1 MAAFFDFF
9 GHFMT
14 IAPFTPMTKD
24 DVAEV
29 LGVSIRTIEN
39 LVKARQMPAP
49 SRIGGRV
56 LWHPDVFYSWL
67 DMVLRIPGPV
77 GEKAEEPTELP
88 ANDELESKGR
98 LGPPS
103 MATPRN
109 GNPPKSS
116 AVQRMKA
123 RQARKLRMDDLD
135 EVS

>member
-1 MAAFFDFF
+1 MNAFFDFF

-24 DVAEV
+24 DVAAV

-39 LVKARQMPAP
+39 LVKANQMPAP
-49 SRIGGRV
+49 GRIGGRV

-77 GEKAEEPTELP
+77 DDEAAEPDEVPT
-88 ANDELESKGR
+88 NDGLESNAH
-98 LGPPS
+98 LGAPRK
-103 MATPRN
+103 ATPRN
-109 GNPPKSS
+109 GSPPKSS
-116 AVQRMKA
+116 AVQRMRA
-123 RQARKLRMDDLD
+123 RQARKLQMDDLD